1 MIAVCKETDTGECDA
16 LSRPA
21 FKNCLKKAGQD
32 LTRVEMNMVLA
43 SMPRDTF
50 GKIKYCEF
58 EGVMQKVRFTTIKN
72 SIMETRASDTE
83 KILMGLCREE
93 ELSSVDKSDSEVV
106 YSGLITMPQLANVL
120 TNIKLSLNR
129 LQVTSVMCEV
139 EEQDGFVD
147 YYKFVPVAA
156 RNIDI
161 MNDPATIEKKAKLL
175 AREQIKPEDYL
186 KGRQEHELQAE
197 LEDLFVKYDADN
209 SGELDIEEFQKCLQS
224 LDLGLSSGQISALM
238 ILADEDG
245 EGTVDREEF
254 MEFAFHH
261 LVHLQREKHMRQIQS
276 SLDSGLSDEP
286 TVTVNSQHG
295 SGESSTDGQGSGTS
309 ESKSKGQGHGN
320 KVGDGAPL
328 ANGDADG
335 NSLVPIKRSA
345 SAIVAAA
352 MAGDDEEKSIDRDLM
367 LMFTE
372 ADRQGVGYLTPPA
385 FCDMLESLDLAL
397 SSYQLAMLTAEADP
411 DETGKINYSSFVPIG
426 LKMLYS
432 HKAKI
437 HAARKWLSREKEA
450 EALAEQQSHNLQVQ
464 LDSTIHEIELAFH
477 AEDTTGGLEVLPREA
492 FIKCL
497 RTPRPGRPQ
506 AGLSR
511 AETHMVLARMRP
523 RRKSIEPPEE
533 AKSDLTDYKG
543 FRSVMQE
550 VRFQTMK
557 RRALMQIS
565 SSTLEKHLVTMFDEH
580 ARRSD
585 AHQDLGYMHA
595 KGVTEVM
602 NQASHLNLK
611 RQDLLTVLS
620 LQKDCLAALSGMDGM
635 DTPIDDSSGS
645 TGERASVAFAH
656 AEEIPSGTQI
666 DYWKFASCAAE
677 MISKFFD
684 VQEIQRHTQL
694 LNTAMT
700 SSVGLFG
707 GLRRSDLEKRL
718 KEQFQ
723 GALGDKSR

>member
-1 MIAVCKETDTGECDA
+1 M
-16 LSRPA
+16 
-21 FKNCLKKAGQD
+21 
-32 LTRVEMNMVLA
+32 
-43 SMPRDTF
+43 
-50 GKIKYCEF
+50 
-58 EGVMQKVRFTTIKN
+58 
-72 SIMETRASDTE
+72 
-83 KILMGLCREE
+83 
-93 ELSSVDKSDSEVV
+93 
-106 YSGLITMPQLANVL
+106 
-120 TNIKLSLNR
+120 
-129 LQVTSVMCEV
+129 
-139 EEQDGFVD
+139 
-147 YYKFVPVAA
+147 
-156 RNIDI
+156 
-161 MNDPATIEKKAKLL
+161 
-175 AREQIKPEDYL
+175 
-186 KGRQEHELQAE
+186 
-197 LEDLFVKYDADN
+197 
-209 SGELDIEEFQKCLQS
+209 
-224 LDLGLSSGQISALM
+224 
-238 ILADEDG
+238 
-245 EGTVDREEF
+245 
-254 MEFAFHH
+254 
-261 LVHLQREKHMRQIQS
+261 
-276 SLDSGLSDEP
+276 
-286 TVTVNSQHG
+286 
-295 SGESSTDGQGSGTS
+295 
-309 ESKSKGQGHGN
+309 
-320 KVGDGAPL
+320 
-328 ANGDADG
+328 
-335 NSLVPIKRSA
+335 
-345 SAIVAAA
+345 
-352 MAGDDEEKSIDRDLM
+352 
-367 LMFTE
+367 
-372 ADRQGVGYLTPPA
+372 
-385 FCDMLESLDLAL
+385 
-397 SSYQLAMLTAEADP
+397 
-411 DETGKINYSSFVPIG
+411 
-426 LKMLYS
+426 
-432 HKAKI
+432 
-437 HAARKWLSREKEA
+437 
-450 EALAEQQSHNLQVQ
+450 AEQQSHNLQVQ

-497 RTPRPGRPQ
+497 RTPQ

-511 AETHMVLARMRP
+511 AETHMVLACIRMRP
-523 RRKSIEPPEE
+523 RRMSIERLEG
-533 AKSDLTDYKG
+533 AQSDLTDYKG

-557 RRALMQIS
+557 RRALRQIS

-595 KGVTEVM
+595 KGVKEVM

-723 GALGDKSR
+723 GALGDKTR